1 MNPASDTVLTSP
13 KPHQV
18 AIVDSDASITNLI
31 KLNLEDEGYGV
42 CTFANAED
50 ALDAGF
56 AHTDLVITEVI
67 LSDINGLMLTGIIK
81 SNDDTSHIPVIIC
94 TTMDSE
100 DDIVKGFDAGADDY
114 ILKPFSLREMM
125 ARIKSVLR
133 RRSMAAR
140 NPYRPT
146 ATASAAVKYDGLSVD
161 TASRNVTIDG
171 NAIALTRTE
180 LMLLNALISRPGHF
194 YNHSDLYRIVWNK
207 EGNASSRALDVSV
220 SRLRKKLGKYAVH
233 IVNRSGIGYGFIEK

>member
-1 MNPASDTVLTSP
+1 MNSESDTNLIRP
-13 KPHQV
+13 KSHQV
-18 AIVDSDASITNLI
+18 VIVDSDTAITSLI

-50 ALDAGF
+50 ALDADF
-56 AHTDLVITEVI
+56 TYTDLVITEVI
-67 LSDINGLMLTGIIK
+67 LGEINGLMLTGMLK
-81 SNDDTSHIPVIIC
+81 SGDATAHIPVIIC

-133 RRSMAAR
+133 RHNMSAR
-140 NPYRPT
+140 KPYQP
-146 ATASAAVKYDGLSVD
+146 AAVSSAVSYKGLSVD
-161 TASRNVTIDG
+161 TTSRNVTIDG
-171 NAIALTRTE
+171 QQIALTRTE
-180 LMLLNALISRPGHF
+180 LMLLNALISKPGHF
-194 YNHSDLYRIVWNK
+194 YNHRDLYRIVWNK
-207 EGNASSRALDVSV
+207 DGDASSRTLDVSV
-220 SRLRKKLGKYAVH
+220 SRLRKKLGEYASH